1 MVRRKRRSDRAE
13 FWGCSNYPRC
23 HGTRPLEAIA
33 DDRPDDPQ
41 PSINVVDPSDHT
53 GWRRR
58 SVPGASARDQFTR
71 RAARHRSEVEDRRT
85 TIAFI
90 GMGAVIAGMFVLA
103 IPNMAPFGIVM
114 IVGGM
119 LTTIERLIGMP
130 ARVRAWETGATGEE
144 RVGPLLET
152 LEGRGWF
159 ILHDRRIPGAREN
172 IDHLAIGP
180 AGVVVVETKNYRGA
194 VRMRDGELRVGGR
207 RVDFFG
213 QAERQITAVERA
225 VESDKVIGLVTLIR
239 GDFPWRSRPTSG
251 RIRVVPLSELLL
263 AVSTAPHVLSRSDVE
278 RMARL
283 AESRLLPAARD
294 T

>member
-1 MVRRKRRSDRAE
+1 
-13 FWGCSNYPRC
+13 
-23 HGTRPLEAIA
+23 
-33 DDRPDDPQ
+33 
-41 PSINVVDPSDHT
+41 
-53 GWRRR
+53 
-58 SVPGASARDQFTR
+58 
-71 RAARHRSEVEDRRT
+71 
-85 TIAFI
+85 
-90 GMGAVIAGMFVLA
+90 MGAVIAGMFVLA